1 MTQFDFSQEIIQHYN
16 FSVVHS
22 WVEHINAVPVDMLTK
37 DLMTKPTHSVSTGA
51 HLKPCKRLQQQGYRY
66 GKKPGDIRPFS
77 NLRVEEL
84 RTELRARKTHNTDQN
99 KAELQ
104 KCSETEFKG
113 VQRVPTLLLPNPTQS
128 LSELLRQV

>member
-1 MTQFDFSQEIIQHYN
+1 MAQFDFSQEIIQHYN

-22 WVEHINAVPVDMLTK
+22 WVESINAVPVDMLTK

-104 KCSETEFKG
+104 KCSETEYKEC
-113 VQRVPTLLLPNPTQS
+113 LLCSYQTQPNP
-128 LSELLRQV
+128 